1 MAPASDVEAI
11 VDGPDVPLVVVARRG
26 PVAAVVLAF
35 DPLQSDWPY
44 QRGFVTF
51 LANAVEWLGSLDQ
64 AAVQEA
70 HFPGETLSVRASAGV
85 KDVEVTLPDGTR
97 QQVPVREGSATFG
110 PVARAG
116 TYAFRWSDDRGE
128 QRRLFAVNPAA
139 DEGRIA
145 AAPEVSLGTRSV
157 TGSAGGGVT
166 LSDLWPWALG
176 VALVVLVL
184 EWWVYHRRN
193 WIRRDP
199 SAQRVRPIGMPA
211 R

>member
-1 MAPASDVEAI
+1 M
-11 VDGPDVPLVVVARRG
+11 R
-26 PVAAVVLAF
+26 
-35 DPLQSDWPY
+35 
-44 QRGFVTF
+44 
-51 LANAVEWLGSLDQ
+51 
-64 AAVQEA
+64 
-70 HFPGETLSVRASAGV
+70 
-85 KDVEVTLPDGTR
+85 
-97 QQVPVREGSATFG
+97 FG
-110 PVARAG
+110 
-116 TYAFRWSDDRGE
+116 DRGE
-128 QRRLFAVNPAA
+128 QRRLFAVNPA
-139 DEGRIA
+139 DGEGRIA
-145 AAPEVSLGTRSV
+145 AAAEIALGTRSV